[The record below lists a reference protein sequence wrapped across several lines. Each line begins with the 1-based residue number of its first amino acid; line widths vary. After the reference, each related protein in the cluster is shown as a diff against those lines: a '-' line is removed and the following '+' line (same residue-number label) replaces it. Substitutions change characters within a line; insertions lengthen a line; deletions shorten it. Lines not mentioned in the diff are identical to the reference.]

1 MNSRLILRLTAPVT
15 ATSLLL
21 LAVGVGT
28 AWYVHAMQQGLNDA
42 LLDNASSM
50 RAAEE
55 LDILLHEIR
64 TRLDHF
70 LITGDRKYLE
80 EAAAFRR
87 DTDRWLTEAERWSG
101 DPREKAF
108 TQRARAGHE
117 RFYEELNAMVGQA
130 PDASLPQK
138 VRTLIDDVLTREI
151 LQPTHAYLDFNEE
164 EVSHSVRDNQVFA
177 DRLVWGLLLLGICGS
192 GAGLA
197 AGFGFARMF
206 KRSLIQ
212 LSVPIRDAAGQLDAV
227 VGPVTLPTGG
237 DFQELEGVLRVVA
250 ERIRAVIERLRRS
263 EREALHAEQL
273 AALGQMAAGMAHELR
288 NPLTSMKM
296 LVQAAQEETYTG
308 PPHAVGAAGVASGPC
323 LGGRD
328 LAVFEEEIIRLE
340 KLIQSFLD
348 FARPP
353 QAAKKVL
360 DIRSL
365 VDQAVGLV
373 SGRASRVGARVLYS
387 PPPEAVWAEVD
398 PDLFRQVLLNLLLNA
413 LEAVRPPSPL
423 SPASGVRGEGGAV
436 GVAVENDAD
445 GGLSLRVTDDG
456 CGLPAGLG
464 DRIFAPFV
472 TTKGLGLG
480 LGLSVC
486 KRIVEA
492 HGGSITAANRAAGGA
507 VFTVLLPPAK
517 RGEQRGSHAETARGG

>member
-28 AWYVHAMQQGLNDA
+28 AWYVHAMQQSLNDA

-64 TRLDHF
+64 TKLDHF

-80 EAAAFRR
+80 EASAFRQ
-87 DTDRWLTEAERWSG
+87 DTNHWLTEAERWSG

-108 TQRARAGHE
+108 MKRACAGHE
-117 RFYEELNAMVGQA
+117 HFYEELNAMLGQA
-130 PDASLPQK
+130 PDASLTLK
-138 VRTLIDDVLTREI
+138 VRALIDDVLTPEI
-151 LQPTHAYLDFNEE
+151 LQPTHGYLDFNEE
-164 EVSHSVRDNQVFA
+164 EVSQSVRDNQVFA

-197 AGFGFARMF
+197 AGIGFARMF
-206 KRSLIQ
+206 QRSLIQ

-237 DFQELEGVLRVVA
+237 DLHELEGVLRVVA
-250 ERIRAVIERLRRS
+250 QRIGAVIERLRRS
-263 EREALHAEQL
+263 EREVLHAEQL

-296 LVQAAQEETYTG
+296 LVQAAQEEDYIG
-308 PPHAVGAAGVASGPC
+308 PPDAGGVPGGAPGPGLC
-323 LGGRD
+323 GRD
-328 LAVFEEEIIRLE
+328 LAVFEEEITRLE

-353 QAAKKVL
+353 QAAKKIL
-360 DIRSL
+360 DVRSL

-373 SGRASRVGARVLYS
+373 AGRASRIGARVVYS

-413 LEAVRPPSPL
+413 LEAVRP
-423 SPASGVRGEGGAV
+423 GGAV
-436 GVAVENDAD
+436 GVAAANDAD

-464 DRIFAPFV
+464 DRIFAPFI
-472 TTKGLGLG
+472 TTKELGLG

-492 HGGSITAANRAAGGA
+492 HGGSIAAANRAEGGA
-507 VFTVLLPPAK
+507 VFTVRLPPPQGSFSRDPEGSASAPPPRSPPG
-517 RGEQRGSHAETARGG
+517 RG

>member
-1 MNSRLILRLTAPVT
+1 MNSRLIIRLTAPVT

-55 LDILLHEIR
+55 LVILLHEIR
-64 TRLDHF
+64 TNLDHF

-80 EAAAFRR
+80 EASAFRPE
-87 DTDRWLTEAERWSG
+87 TNRWLTEAERWSG

-108 TQRARAGHE
+108 MKRARAGHE
-117 RFYEELNAMVGQA
+117 RFYDELNALLGQA

-138 VRTLIDDVLTREI
+138 VRVLIDDVLTPEI

-164 EVSHSVRDNQVFA
+164 QVLQSVRDNQVFA
-177 DRLVWGLLLLGICGS
+177 DRLVWGLLVLGVCGS

-197 AGFGFARMF
+197 AGIGFARMF

-212 LSVPIRDAAGQLDAV
+212 LSVPVRDAAGQLDAV
-227 VGPVTLPTGG
+227 VGPVTLPNSG
-237 DFQELEGVLRVVA
+237 DLQELEGVLRVVA

-263 EREALHAEQL
+263 EREVLHAEQL

-296 LVQAAQEETYTG
+296 LVQAAQEEPGAG
-308 PPHAVGAAGVASGPC
+308 PPSADGAFGSG
-323 LGGRD
+323 LWGRD
-328 LAVFEEEIIRLE
+328 LAVFEEEISRLE

-360 DIRSL
+360 DVRGL
-365 VDQAVGLV
+365 VGQAVGLV
-373 SGRASRVGARVLYS
+373 AARAARVGARVTYAA
-387 PPPEAVWAEVD
+387 PAEAVWAEVD
-398 PDLFRQVLLNLLLNA
+398 ADQFRQVLLNLLLNA
-413 LEAVRPPSPL
+413 LEAVR
-423 SPASGVRGEGGAV
+423 RGGTV
-436 GVAVENDAD
+436 GVWLENTAD

-464 DRIFAPFV
+464 DRIFAPFIS
-472 TTKGLGLG
+472 TKELGLG

-486 KRIVEA
+486 KRIAEA
-492 HGGSITAANRAAGGA
+492 HGGSIAAANRPEGGA
-507 VFTVLLPPAK
+507 AFTLRLPPPEGA
-517 RGEQRGSHAETARGG
+517 RGSYAETARSG